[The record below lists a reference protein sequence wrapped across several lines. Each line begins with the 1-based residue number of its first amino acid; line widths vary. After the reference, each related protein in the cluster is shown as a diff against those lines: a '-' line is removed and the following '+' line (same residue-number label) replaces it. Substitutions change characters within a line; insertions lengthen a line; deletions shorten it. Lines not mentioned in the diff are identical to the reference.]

1 MPDHP
6 VFSDIERGNL
16 EEVKRRVLA
25 EPAVLEE
32 REATFELQLT
42 PLMYAIDK
50 HQPAIA
56 LWLIQQHRGQRSLE
70 TTATWGCTAL
80 HWACSYGPLP
90 VVEALVKA
98 GANPAALDNDGYT
111 PLMYAADYNH
121 TDIAAFLRP
130 LPAVQAT
137 IDTINQ
143 HNHTALSLASN
154 LGHLPT
160 VQLLLDHGAD
170 PTIPDGPDSP
180 LHQASNEGH
189 TDIAALLRRA
199 IAEPDRARCLHKAR
213 SLFDAAAIIAK
224 ARKNAH
230 DKGLS
235 PAEQQHKAIAA
246 APAYLQG
253 RVERDEPLP
262 VAELTPQH
270 HQQQQQQQQQPQQQQ
285 QQQHYVNERL
295 RVTAAF
301 VVGLGGGEEDQG
313 LSDDVYVELL
323 GYMLPAWADKGPQQ
337 QDEEV

>member
-6 VFSDIERGNL
+6 IFSDIDHGNL

-32 REATFELQLT
+32 RESWNRMT
-42 PLMYAIDK
+42 PLMYAIFK
-50 HQPAIA
+50 RKPAIA
-56 LWLIQQHRGQRSLE
+56 LWLLEQDRGQHSLE
-70 TTATWGCTAL
+70 AVTYTGCTAL
-80 HWACSYGPLP
+80 HYVCRNCLLS
-90 VVEALVKA
+90 VVQALVKA
-98 GANPAALDNDGYT
+98 GANPVALDYGGWT
-111 PLMYAADYNH
+111 PLKRAAFNTH
-121 TDIAAFLRP
+121 TDIVAFLLR

-143 HNHTALSLASN
+143 DRCTALSLASY
-154 LGHLPT
+154 LGHHAI
-160 VQLLLDHGAD
+160 VQLLLAAGAD

-189 TDIAALLRRA
+189 TDVAALLRRA

-213 SLFDAAAIIAK
+213 SLLDAAAIIAK

-253 RVERDEPLP
+253 RVERGEPLP
-262 VAELTPQH
+262 VAELTPPQH
-270 HQQQQQQQQQPQQQQ
+270 HQQQQQQQQQ
-285 QQQHYVNERL
+285 QHYSVERL
-295 RVTAAF
+295 QATAAF

-323 GYMLPAWADKGPQQ
+323 GYMLPAWADKGP
-337 QDEEV
+337 